1 MTLDKNVVKIENRE
15 VEARIY
21 NIQGWVNV
29 VDPEVLKRDF
39 EALLNVSGFHV
50 LNFMEHHFPN
60 GGYTSIWLL
69 AESHL
74 AIHSF
79 VAEGRS
85 YIELSGCNKAMTDVF
100 AEEFDK
106 IKIDE

>member
-1 MTLDKNVVKIENRE
+1 MMLEQHKVEIENRE
-15 VEARIY
+15 VEAAIY
-21 NIQGWVNV
+21 NIQGWVNII
-29 VDPEVLKRDF
+29 DPVVLKNNF
-39 EALLNVSGFHV
+39 EKLLEKAGFHV

-79 VAEGRS
+79 VADGKS
-85 YIELSGCNKAMTDVF
+85 YIELSGCNKTMTDTF
-100 AEEFDK
+100 AEEFNQ
-106 IKIDE
+106 IKIHE